1 MKMIKAYFAKI
12 DDIINKKQTKKTKPK
27 SNSFLSPIQKEEKTT
42 NKDLILVAEIVEG
55 IREARS
61 EMMNG
66 K

>member
-1 MKMIKAYFAKI
+1 MIKAYFAKI